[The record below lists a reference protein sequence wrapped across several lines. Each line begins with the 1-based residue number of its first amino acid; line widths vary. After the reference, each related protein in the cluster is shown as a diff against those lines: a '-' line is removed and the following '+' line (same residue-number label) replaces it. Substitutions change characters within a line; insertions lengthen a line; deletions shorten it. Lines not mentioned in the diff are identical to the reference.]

1 MKRVSMRKISEVLR
15 LHFKLNLS
23 IRQSANATNTSR
35 GSANNYCTR
44 FKELNIDI
52 DKFISLNEIE
62 QERIFYPTAF
72 KSITPQ
78 TSKVM
83 PDYIYIQNELKRKK
97 QTGLAISYEMDDW
110 KRQYKCA
117 EKKSGC
123 YWLFDSTD
131 VVFSFCDFS
140 CEDICNGKWY
150 LFN

>member
-62 QERIFYPTAF
+62 QERIFYPTAL

-97 QTGLAISYEMDDW
+97 QSKVTLALLHEEYREANPHNSYSYTQF
-110 KRQYKCA
+110 RVQTYK
-117 EKKSGC
+117 
-123 YWLFDSTD
+123 W
-131 VVFSFCDFS
+131 VFFPMRFKNSL
-140 CEDICNGKWY
+140 N
-150 LFN
+150 